1 MRLLALFLCLLAQP
15 ALAQSR
21 EVAPD
26 DLRLEVTVADAGAT
40 PFTQEMVL
48 ITIRGSYRRHITRE
62 RLEQP
67 PLDGFNWMQLGT
79 DTWREEAVRGR
90 PVKIF
95 ERRMALFPE
104 RAGRLEIGPFVH
116 HLTLTDE
123 ADNWFDHDA
132 SSDPVVIE
140 VAPAPATDGWW
151 FPVRRLQ
158 ISDQWSNAPDQLAPG
173 AGVLR
178 VIRLEAVGAS
188 PDMIPPMP
196 ELHSPSGMV
205 FPHPEKRLV
214 ELSPEGP
221 VTYAFWRWTVRPG
234 NGASA
239 ILEPIEVPF
248 FDTRE
253 RVARV
258 ARISAQRVAYEGAAP
273 PPAGGADRAAG
284 TARVPGW
291 GAALTAGVA
300 FVTGLAAL
308 LAGRRMTG
316 RMPPALDPLALR
328 LRARAR
334 AGDGAGLRRAA
345 AAMLRRDGP
354 EPGRERLLAQL
365 DSALFAPAAA
375 PIDLRDLARAF
386 IAEGR
391 RPHTNG

>member
-1 MRLLALFLCLLAQP
+1 MRLLALLLCLLAQS

-21 EVAPD
+21 DVAPE
-26 DLRLEVTVADAGAT
+26 DLHLEVTVAGSGAT

-48 ITIRGSYRRHITRE
+48 VTIRGSYRRHITRE

-67 PLDGFNWMQLGT
+67 PLEGFNWMQLGT
-79 DTWREEAVRGR
+79 DAWHEEAVRGR
-90 PVKIF
+90 PVKVF

-123 ADNWFDHDA
+123 TGNWFDHDVRSA
-132 SSDPVVIE
+132 PVAIE

-158 ISDQWSNAPDQLAPG
+158 ISDEWSNAPDQLAPG
-173 AGVLR
+173 EGVLR

-205 FPHPEKRLV
+205 FAHPEKRLV

-239 ILEPIEVPF
+239 ILEPIDVPF
-248 FDTRE
+248 YDTRD

-258 ARISAQRVAYEGAAP
+258 ARISAQRVAYEQAA
-273 PPAGGADRAAG
+273 PPAGGMDGAPEAAG
-284 TARVPGW
+284 LPGW
-291 GAALTAGVA
+291 GAALAAAAA
-300 FVTGLAAL
+300 FAAGLAAL

-316 RMPPALDPLALR
+316 RMPRPLDPLALR

-354 EPGRERLLAQL
+354 QPERERLLSQL
-365 DSALFAPAAA
+365 DSALFARGAA
-375 PIDLRDLARAF
+375 PVDLREFARAF
-386 IAEGR
+386 VAPGAR
-391 RPHTNG
+391 TYTNG